1 MAEDCLFCRIAAGTI
16 PSKRIFEDGETFA
29 FHDISP
35 QAPVH
40 FLVIPKRHVA
50 TLDDLTDED
59 GGLMGRLVL
68 TARRLAG
75 EQGLSEGGYRLVLN
89 CREGAGQSVFHI
101 HLHVLGGRRMNWPPG

>member
-1 MAEDCLFCRIAAGTI
+1 VAEDCLFCKIAAGAI
-16 PSKRIFEDGETFA
+16 PSKRVYEDEETFA
-29 FHDISP
+29 FHDIAP

-50 TLDDLTDED
+50 TLDDLEEGD

-75 EQGLSEGGYRLVLN
+75 EQGLSEDGYRLVIN